1 MEGDKT
7 MRKIYAPPSV
17 EKIAFRYRDQIVA
30 ASGDSGS
37 GGAGDGD
44 SWNDT
49 LGRLVE
55 AVGVSG
61 CDEFFDQFG

>member
-1 MEGDKT
+1 MKKFYE
-7 MRKIYAPPSV
+7 APSV
-17 EKIAFRYRDQIVA
+17 EKIAFRYRDQVVA